1 MAFEEARKDFDG
13 GRGAFPEAR
22 EAVGARGAR
31 RREKTVATCRARAC
45 IAGVKKNSRVAEALK
60 KRKVPETEC
69 DLSVI
74 FS

>member
-45 IAGVKKNSRVAEALK
+45 IAGVTRGDGPPRK
-60 KRKVPETEC
+60 KRKVPETEW
-69 DLSVI
+69 DLRVI

>member
-45 IAGVKKNSRVAEALK
+45 IAGVTREWRWTRK